1 MVCLYLKKKKK
12 LGGLTKNPQTSQR
25 TKRIQNQPR
34 GHIFENGVYIS
45 LKRLSSL
52 YLLGSAIL
60 KPFPSSEA
68 HGLSKFIFTTDKQE
82 PTAPFEHIISFLTVE
97 Y

>member
-1 MVCLYLKKKKK
+1 M
-12 LGGLTKNPQTSQR
+12 
-25 TKRIQNQPR
+25 
-34 GHIFENGVYIS
+34 
-45 LKRLSSL
+45 

-68 HGLSKFIFTTDKQE
+68 NGLSNFIFTTDKQE
-82 PTAPFEHIISFLTVE
+82 PTAPVEHIISFLTIE